1 MFRKPHFSNL
11 SDYLL
16 IVINRMGKDGN
27 SIDETAL
34 ELDFTALDMG
44 PFT

>member
-1 MFRKPHFSNL
+1 MICKKPHFSNI

-27 SIDETAL
+27 SIDDTPL
-34 ELDFTALDMG
+34 
-44 PFT
+44 